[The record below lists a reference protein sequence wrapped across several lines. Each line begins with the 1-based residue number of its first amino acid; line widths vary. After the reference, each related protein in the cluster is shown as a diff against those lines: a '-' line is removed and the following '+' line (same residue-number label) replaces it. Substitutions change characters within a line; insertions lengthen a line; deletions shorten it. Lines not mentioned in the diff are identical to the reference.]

1 MGQYTLMLLKI
12 NGRIVALLLVVMK
25 LLLATFVPTGL
36 RLTEF
41 LLDSLSQMRMDM
53 LRQMVFTIKS
63 FATFSAS
70 VDLVRSVNDG
80 VPLQMFL
87 LYTNNN

>member
-1 MGQYTLMLLKI
+1 MGQDTLMLLKI
-12 NGRIVALLLVVMK
+12 NGRVVALLLVMMK
-25 LLLATFVPTGL
+25 LLLPTFVSTGL

-41 LLDSLSQMRMDM
+41 LLDSLCQMRMNM
-53 LRQMVFTIKS
+53 LRQMVFAIKS
-63 FATFSAS
+63 FATFSAT

-87 LYTNNN
+87 L